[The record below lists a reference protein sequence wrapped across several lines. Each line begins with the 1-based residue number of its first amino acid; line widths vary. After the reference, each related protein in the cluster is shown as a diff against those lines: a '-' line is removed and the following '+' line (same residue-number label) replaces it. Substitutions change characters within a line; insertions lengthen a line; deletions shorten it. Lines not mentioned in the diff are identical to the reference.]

1 MSREQGRK
9 DSETI
14 ANCILMMEENT
25 EIYCKPRHGTLQK
38 LITSG
43 NGLLFKTRIFN
54 PADIEGGEDISVK
67 HFPREEG
74 VPSLYQQC
82 MDLLSHYTHL
92 FESLVDFPLDFGKEI
107 FDKSI
112 KHLLSDNENSKRSLE
127 IFSEA
132 YPSEFLPTCKLARCL
147 PLLNNYELC
156 LPALLS
162 QVVKL
167 EIIDS
172 NIDDD
177 HDILEAVVNLHN
189 LQELSLSSNDL
200 TDAGLKRLVLPSL
213 GRKKLSRLS
222 HLDISFN
229 KLNEKAVR
237 RLKVMPCLDTIVLG
251 ECDLSN
257 LVQILQ
263 PTYLKRPCPR
273 LSKVETAGFGA
284 ALLEQWSIE
293 VGKQS
298 KGKKMSG
305 QTAAFY
311 SKDKKK
317 EQTNITDSAIHH
329 VEVRK
334 NKLMFSKQKSLT
346 ENQQG
351 IQISHG
357 FKRKSGGC
365 TSDNTFKRPKI
376 VQPLAN
382 NLYEEDLLNI
392 YKC

>member
-1 MSREQGRK
+1 
-9 DSETI
+9 
-14 ANCILMMEENT
+14 MMEENNT

-43 NGLLFKTRIFN
+43 NGLSFKFKTRIFN
-54 PADIEGGEDISVK
+54 PADIEGSASEEISVK

-92 FESLVDFPLDFGKEI
+92 FDSLVDFPLDFGKEI
-107 FDKSI
+107 FDKST
-112 KHLLSDNENSKRSLE
+112 KQLLSDNENTKRSLE

-237 RLKVMPCLDTIVLG
+237 RLKIMPFLDTIVLG
-251 ECDLSN
+251 ESDFSN
-257 LVQILQ
+257 PVQILE

-273 LSKVETAGFGA
+273 FCKVETVGFGA
-284 ALLEQWSIE
+284 VLLEQWSIE
-293 VGKQS
+293 VGKQA
-298 KGKKMSG
+298 KGKKMSE

-311 SKDKKK
+311 SKDKIK
-317 EQTNITDSAIHH
+317 EQTNTTDIHH
-329 VEVRK
+329 VEERK
-334 NKLMFSKQKSLT
+334 NKLVFSKQKSLKK
-346 ENQQG
+346 NQQD
-351 IQISHG
+351 IQIGHG
-357 FKRKSGGC
+357 FKRKSDGF
-365 TSDNTFKRPKI
+365 TSDNIFKKPKI
-376 VQPLAN
+376 GQLLAN
-382 NLYEEDLLNI
+382 NFYEEDLLNI

>member
-1 MSREQGRK
+1 
-9 DSETI
+9 
-14 ANCILMMEENT
+14 MMEENNT

-43 NGLLFKTRIFN
+43 NGLSFKTRIFN
-54 PADIEGGEDISVK
+54 PADIEGSASEEISVK

-82 MDLLSHYTHL
+82 MNLLSHYTHL
-92 FESLVDFPLDFGKEI
+92 FDSLVDFPLDFGKEI
-107 FDKSI
+107 FDKST
-112 KHLLSDNENSKRSLE
+112 KQLLSDNENTKRSLE

-237 RLKVMPCLDTIVLG
+237 RLKIMPFLDTIVLG
-251 ECDLSN
+251 ESDFSN
-257 LVQILQ
+257 PVQILQ

-273 LSKVETAGFGA
+273 FCKVETVGFGA
-284 ALLEQWSIE
+284 VLLEQWSIE
-293 VGKQS
+293 VGKQA
-298 KGKKMSG
+298 KGKKMSE

-311 SKDKKK
+311 SKDKIK
-317 EQTNITDSAIHH
+317 EQTDIHH
-329 VEVRK
+329 VEERK
-334 NKLMFSKQKSLT
+334 NKLVFSKQKSLKK
-346 ENQQG
+346 NQQD

-357 FKRKSGGC
+357 FKRKSDGF
-365 TSDNTFKRPKI
+365 TSDNIFKKPKI
-376 VQPLAN
+376 GQPLAN
-382 NLYEEDLLNI
+382 NFYEEDLLNI

>member
-1 MSREQGRK
+1 
-9 DSETI
+9 
-14 ANCILMMEENT
+14 MMEENNT

-43 NGLLFKTRIFN
+43 NGLSFKTRIFN
-54 PADIEGGEDISVK
+54 PADIEVEGSASEEISVK

-92 FESLVDFPLDFGKEI
+92 FDSLVDFPLDFGKEI
-107 FDKSI
+107 FDKST
-112 KHLLSDNENSKRSLE
+112 KQLLSDNENSKRSLE

-251 ECDLSN
+251 ESDFSN
-257 LVQILQ
+257 PVQILE

-273 LSKVETAGFGA
+273 FCKVETVGFGA
-284 ALLEQWSIE
+284 VLLEQWSIE
-293 VGKQS
+293 VGKQA
-298 KGKKMSG
+298 KGKKMSE

-311 SKDKKK
+311 SKDKIKD
-317 EQTNITDSAIHH
+317 QTNTTDIHH
-329 VEVRK
+329 VEERK
-334 NKLMFSKQKSLT
+334 NKLVFSKQKSLKK
-346 ENQQG
+346 NQQD

-357 FKRKSGGC
+357 FKRKSDGF
-365 TSDNTFKRPKI
+365 TSDNIFKKPKI
-376 VQPLAN
+376 GQPLAN
-382 NLYEEDLLNI
+382 NFYEEDLLNI

>member
-1 MSREQGRK
+1 
-9 DSETI
+9 
-14 ANCILMMEENT
+14 
-25 EIYCKPRHGTLQK
+25 
-38 LITSG
+38 
-43 NGLLFKTRIFN
+43 
-54 PADIEGGEDISVK
+54 
-67 HFPREEG
+67 
-74 VPSLYQQC
+74 
-82 MDLLSHYTHL
+82 
-92 FESLVDFPLDFGKEI
+92 
-107 FDKSI
+107 
-112 KHLLSDNENSKRSLE
+112 
-127 IFSEA
+127 
-132 YPSEFLPTCKLARCL
+132 
-147 PLLNNYELC
+147 
-156 LPALLS
+156 
-162 QVVKL
+162 
-167 EIIDS
+167 
-172 NIDDD
+172 
-177 HDILEAVVNLHN
+177 
-189 LQELSLSSNDL
+189 
-200 TDAGLKRLVLPSL
+200 
-213 GRKKLSRLS
+213 
-222 HLDISFN
+222 
-229 KLNEKAVR
+229 
-237 RLKVMPCLDTIVLG
+237 MPFLDTIVLG
-251 ECDLSN
+251 ESDFSN
-257 LVQILQ
+257 PVQILQ

-284 ALLEQWSIE
+284 ALLEQWLIE

-298 KGKKMSG
+298 KGKKMSE

-317 EQTNITDSAIHH
+317 EQTNITDSDIHH

>member
-1 MSREQGRK
+1 
-9 DSETI
+9 
-14 ANCILMMEENT
+14 
-25 EIYCKPRHGTLQK
+25 
-38 LITSG
+38 
-43 NGLLFKTRIFN
+43 
-54 PADIEGGEDISVK
+54 
-67 HFPREEG
+67 
-74 VPSLYQQC
+74 
-82 MDLLSHYTHL
+82 
-92 FESLVDFPLDFGKEI
+92 
-107 FDKSI
+107 
-112 KHLLSDNENSKRSLE
+112 
-127 IFSEA
+127 
-132 YPSEFLPTCKLARCL
+132 
-147 PLLNNYELC
+147 
-156 LPALLS
+156 
-162 QVVKL
+162 
-167 EIIDS
+167 
-172 NIDDD
+172 
-177 HDILEAVVNLHN
+177 
-189 LQELSLSSNDL
+189 
-200 TDAGLKRLVLPSL
+200 
-213 GRKKLSRLS
+213 
-222 HLDISFN
+222 
-229 KLNEKAVR
+229 
-237 RLKVMPCLDTIVLG
+237 MPCLDTIVLG

-284 ALLEQWSIE
+284 ALLQQWLIE

-298 KGKKMSG
+298 KGKKMSE

-317 EQTNITDSAIHH
+317 EETNITDSDIHH
-329 VEVRK
+329 VEVRN

>member
-1 MSREQGRK
+1 
-9 DSETI
+9 
-14 ANCILMMEENT
+14 MMEENNT

-43 NGLLFKTRIFN
+43 NGLSFKTRIFN
-54 PADIEGGEDISVK
+54 PADIEVEGSASEEISVK
-67 HFPREEG
+67 HFPCEEG

-82 MDLLSHYTHL
+82 MNLLSHYTHL
-92 FESLVDFPLDFGKEI
+92 FDSLVDFPLDFGKEI
-107 FDKSI
+107 FDKST
-112 KHLLSDNENSKRSLE
+112 KQLLSDNENSKRSLE

-237 RLKVMPCLDTIVLG
+237 RLKIMPFLDTIVLG
-251 ECDLSN
+251 ESDFSN
-257 LVQILQ
+257 PVQILE

-273 LSKVETAGFGA
+273 FCKVETVGFGA
-284 ALLEQWSIE
+284 VLLEQWSIE
-293 VGKQS
+293 VGKQA
-298 KGKKMSG
+298 KGKKMSE

-311 SKDKKK
+311 SKDKIK
-317 EQTNITDSAIHH
+317 EQTNTTDIHH
-329 VEVRK
+329 VEERK
-334 NKLMFSKQKSLT
+334 NKLVFSKQKSLKK
-346 ENQQG
+346 NQQD

-357 FKRKSGGC
+357 FKRKSDGF
-365 TSDNTFKRPKI
+365 TSDNIFKKPKI
-376 VQPLAN
+376 GQTLAN
-382 NLYEEDLLNI
+382 NFYEEDLLNI